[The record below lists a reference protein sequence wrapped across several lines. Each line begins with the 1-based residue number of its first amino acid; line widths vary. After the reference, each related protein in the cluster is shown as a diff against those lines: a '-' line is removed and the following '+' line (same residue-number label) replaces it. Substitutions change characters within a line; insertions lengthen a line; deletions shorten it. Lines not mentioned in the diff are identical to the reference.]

1 MARSRLIDPAL
12 DLITDPGAVLLSLV
26 MGEQLEFPVTLSFI
40 DDATLK
46 IPAAANYI
54 YEAVVIEADNALGQG
69 QTMPTS
75 IKVGGVQT
83 RLFVRIPVY
92 VGVWSATNSYN
103 KEEIVQYAGNS
114 KYYKL
119 LSGAAVTSSVPPSS
133 SSNWEETSLSKIY
146 VQFPKELGVGGT
158 AGSDNPMT
166 IKTYTAWTVQPTIE
180 TSVYGFFELRVT
192 EPGSVFPRSFKPVRG
207 LIQLQYSPSAAVT
220 DATDRLNQTNPP
232 I

>member
-1 MARSRLIDPAL
+1 MARSRLIDPTL
-12 DLITDPGAVLLSLV
+12 DLISDPGSILLSLV

-40 DDATLK
+40 NDATLK

-54 YEAVVIEADNALGQG
+54 YEAVVVEADNITGQLSP
-69 QTMPTS
+69 PTI
-75 IKVGGVQT
+75 IKAGGIQT
-83 RLFVRIPVY
+83 RLYVRIPVY
-92 VGVWSATNSYN
+92 IGVWVATNSYS

-119 LSGAAVTSSVPPSS
+119 LAGVNVIDSTPPSS
-133 SSNWEETSLSKIY
+133 SSLWEETVLSKIY

-158 AGSDNPMT
+158 AGLDNPMT
-166 IKTYTAWTVQPTIE
+166 VKTYTAWSVQPTVAS
-180 TSVYGFFELRVT
+180 SVYGFFELRVT

-207 LIQLQYSPSAAVT
+207 LIELQYSPTTAVT
-220 DATDRLNQTNPP
+220 DTADRLNQTNPP

>member
-1 MARSRLIDPAL
+1 MARSRLIDPTL
-12 DLITDPGAVLLSLV
+12 DLISDPGSILLSLV

-40 DDATLK
+40 NDATLK

-54 YEAVVIEADNALGQG
+54 YEAVVVEADNTTGQVS
-69 QTMPTS
+69 TPTV
-75 IKVGGVQT
+75 IKTGGVQT
-83 RLFVRIPVY
+83 RLYVRIPVY
-92 VGVWSATNSYN
+92 IGVWTATNSYS

-119 LSGAAVTSSVPPSS
+119 LAGVNVIDSTPPPSS
-133 SSNWEETSLSKIY
+133 SLWEETVLSKIY

-158 AGSDNPMT
+158 AGLDNPMT
-166 IKTYTAWTVQPTIE
+166 VKTYTAWSVQPTVAS
-180 TSVYGFFELRVT
+180 SVYGFFELRVT

-207 LIQLQYSPSAAVT
+207 LIELQYSPTTTVT
-220 DATDRLNQTNPP
+220 DTADRLNQTNPP

>member
-1 MARSRLIDPAL
+1 MARSRLIDPTL
-12 DLITDPGAVLLSLV
+12 DLISDPGAVLLSLV

-40 DDATLK
+40 SDATLK
-46 IPAAANYI
+46 VPAAANYI
-54 YEAVVIEADNALGQG
+54 YEAVVVEADNLAGQLS
-69 QTMPTS
+69 TPTVV
-75 IKVGGVQT
+75 KTGGVQT
-83 RLFVRIPVY
+83 RLYVRIPVY
-92 VGVWSATNSYN
+92 IGVWTATNSYS

-119 LSGAAVTSSVPPSS
+119 LAGVNVVDSTPPSS
-133 SSNWEETSLSKIY
+133 SSLWEETVLSKIY

-158 AGSDNPMT
+158 AGLDNPMT
-166 IKTYTAWTVQPTIE
+166 VKTYTAWSVQPTVAS
-180 TSVYGFFELRVT
+180 SVYGFFELRVT

-207 LIQLQYSPSAAVT
+207 LVQLQYSPTTAVS

>member
-1 MARSRLIDPAL
+1 MARSRLIDPTL
-12 DLITDPGAVLLSLV
+12 DLISDPGAILLSLV

-46 IPAAANYI
+46 VPAAANYI
-54 YEAVVIEADNALGQG
+54 YEAVVVEADNVAGQL
-69 QTMPTS
+69 TTPTVVKAS
-75 IKVGGVQT
+75 GVQT
-83 RLFVRIPVY
+83 RLYVRIPVY
-92 VGVWSATNSYN
+92 VGVWTATNSYS

-119 LSGAAVTSSVPPSS
+119 LAGVNVTSSVPPSS
-133 SSNWEETSLSKIY
+133 SSLWEETVLNKIY
-146 VQFPKELGVGGT
+146 VQFPKELAVGGT
-158 AGSDNPMT
+158 AGLDNPMT
-166 IKTYTAWTVQPTIE
+166 VKTYTAWSVQPTVAS
-180 TSVYGFFELRVT
+180 SVYGFFELRVT

-207 LIQLQYSPSAAVT
+207 LVQLQYSPTTAVT